1 MGIMLVGQIIQ
12 AITGVVDQLYAARM
26 GAGVIAELGYAQ
38 RIIGLALTLGATAIS
53 RAALPVLSDMVVG
66 EEERR
71 CQMVGRWGGILFF
84 CGVFAALVLW
94 PIAPFLVRLFFE
106 RGAFLPENTIR
117 VAALIQWGL
126 IQLPFFLSGLV
137 FVAQVAAFQRYEFLT
152 FIAVISLIIKICSNA
167 VAIKYLGSPGIML
180 STSIMYAVSTLLLII
195 INKHFIGKS
204 FS

>member
-1 MGIMLVGQIIQ
+1 
-12 AITGVVDQLYAARM
+12 
-26 GAGVIAELGYAQ
+26 
-38 RIIGLALTLGATAIS
+38 
-53 RAALPVLSDMVVG
+53 LPVG
-66 EEERR
+66 
-71 CQMVGRWGGILFF
+71 GGGGGILFF